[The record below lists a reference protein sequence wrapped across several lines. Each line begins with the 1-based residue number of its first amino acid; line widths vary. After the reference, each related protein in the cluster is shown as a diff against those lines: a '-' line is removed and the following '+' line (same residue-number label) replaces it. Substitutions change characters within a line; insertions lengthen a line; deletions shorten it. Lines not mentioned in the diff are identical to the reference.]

1 MACSQQYWNGGDCSL
16 HGPHSRD
23 ENKFAL
29 VPDPPPLLKLDIGCG
44 QNPKEGFD
52 GVDLWEGAKYSF
64 DVRVTPWPFADQ
76 SVGEVYSN
84 QFFEHLSG
92 PERIPFMN
100 ELWRVMAVGAQAT
113 IITPY
118 WSSMRA
124 VQDPTHAWPPVC
136 DATYLYF
143 NKKWMQ
149 DNKLDHYAIHCDF
162 DFSYGYNLNPGLG
175 PKNEEYRQFAVANY
189 VNSVTDLQVVLTR
202 RA

>member
-1 MACSQQYWNGGDCSL
+1 MVELAV
-16 HGPHSRD
+16 
-23 ENKFAL
+23 
-29 VPDPPPLLKLDIGCG
+29 VPDPVPLLKLDIGAG

-64 DVRVTPWPFADQ
+64 DVRKAPWPFTDQ

-84 QFFEHLSG
+84 QFLEHLSG
-92 PERIPFMN
+92 PERIPFMD
-100 ELWRVMAVGAQAT
+100 ELWRVMAVDAKAT

-136 DATYLYF
+136 EASYLYF
-143 NKKWMQ
+143 NKKWRE
-149 DNKLDHYAIHCDF
+149 DNKLDHYAIKADF
-162 DFSYGYNLNPGLG
+162 DFTYGYSLHPLLHQ
-175 PKNEEYRQFAVANY
+175 KNDEYRQFAVANY
-189 VNSVTDLQVVLTR
+189 VNSVTDLQAVLTR